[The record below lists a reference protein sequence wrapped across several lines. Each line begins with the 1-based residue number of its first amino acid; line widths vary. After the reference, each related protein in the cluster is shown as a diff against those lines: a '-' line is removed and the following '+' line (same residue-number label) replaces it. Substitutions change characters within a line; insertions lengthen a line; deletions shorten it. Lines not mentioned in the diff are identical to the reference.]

1 MPRFSSEF
9 PETPVCLW
17 HPPLDAG
24 GLGIEDRLDGMSHAA
39 RTQDDWLLLVHQL
52 PAKPAYLRVK
62 IWRRLQALGAVP
74 IKNAVHVLPATEE
87 AREDFSWLIR
97 EILDGGGEATLCE
110 ARFLDGLTDAD
121 VRGLFDQARDEDYA
135 TLATEARALLEVV
148 RADPAKME
156 EARAGAARLRARIN
170 QVAAIDFFGAHGR
183 AAASGVLDLLETTTR
198 EQTEMQASEPAS
210 SDVDAYKGLRWITRQ
225 GIHVD
230 RIATAWLVRRFIDAD
245 AVFTFVPSRS
255 VDPVPGAVRFD
266 MMDGE
271 VTHEGDRCS
280 FEVLLGRIGLA
291 NTSLQAIAE
300 IVHDIDLKDGKYG
313 RAEADGIRVLIA
325 GICMST
331 KDDEERLA
339 RGMAVFDDLLG
350 FFRKKG
356 S

>member
-1 MPRFSSEF
+1 MNDTGTTR
-9 PETPVCLW
+9 
-17 HPPLDAG
+17 
-24 GLGIEDRLDGMSHAA
+24 
-39 RTQDDWLLLVHQL
+39 DDWLLLVHQL

-62 IWRRLQALGAVP
+62 VWRRLQALGAVP
-74 IKNAVHVLPATEE
+74 IKNAVHVLPCTEE
-87 AREDFSWLIR
+87 AREDFAWLIR
-97 EILDGGGEATLCE
+97 EILEGGGEATLCE
-110 ARFLDGLTDAD
+110 ARFIDGLADAD

-135 TLATEARALLEVV
+135 TVAAEARALLEGVQ
-148 RADPAKME
+148 ADPAKMD
-156 EARAGAARLRARIN
+156 EARAGAVRLRTRLN
-170 QVAAIDFFGAHGR
+170 QIAAIDFFGAHGR

-198 EQTEMQASEPAS
+198 ERNEMPANESVQAPLDS
-210 SDVDAYKGLRWITRQ
+210 YKGLRWITRQ

-230 RIATAWLVRRFIDAD
+230 RIATAWLVRRFIDAG

-255 VDPVPGAVRFD
+255 VEAVSGAVRFD

-271 VTHEGDRCS
+271 VTHEGDRCT

-291 NTSLQAIAE
+291 DPALQAVAE
-300 IVHDIDLKDGKYG
+300 IIHDIDLKDGKFG

-325 GICMST
+325 GICMGT

-356 S
+356 N